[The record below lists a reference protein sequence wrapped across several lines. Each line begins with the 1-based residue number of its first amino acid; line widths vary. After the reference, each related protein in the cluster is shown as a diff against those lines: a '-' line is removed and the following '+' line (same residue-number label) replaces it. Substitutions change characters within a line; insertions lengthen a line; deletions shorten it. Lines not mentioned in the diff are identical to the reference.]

1 MIVNTPAVVLKSFP
15 YSDTSII
22 AKCYTREQ
30 GKVSIIIKGARR
42 KKSPLAAYFQPMN
55 HIELVYYYK
64 QTRDLQTVSKASFN
78 QIWGNLNQDLKKITY
93 GLAILELTDKTNT
106 DTDPHPEL
114 FDELVDVLTTLDS
127 GDLRA
132 NLIFWYYQIKLLTT
146 LGFKPNFY
154 SIENENVK
162 FPNPFAGPNSKNIL
176 MDLSKNSLKSITNT
190 VATDKDRK
198 AISDYLT
205 KFIRY
210 HFDDI
215 EHLKSFEVLKKIM

>member
-22 AKCYTREQ
+22 ARCYTREQ
-30 GKVSIIIKGARR
+30 GKISVIIKGARR

-64 QTRDLQTVSKASFN
+64 QTRDLQAVSKASFN
-78 QIWGNLNQDLKKITY
+78 HIWNDLNQNLKKITY

-114 FDELVDVLTTLDS
+114 FDELVEVLSELDS
-127 GDLRA
+127 GRLRA
-132 NLIFWYYQIKLLTT
+132 NLIFWYYQIKLLST

-154 SIENENVK
+154 NTEDVNIK
-162 FPNPFAGPNSKNIL
+162 FPNPFAGPNSENIL
-176 MDLSKNSLKSITNT
+176 MDLSENSLKSITNT

-198 AISDYLT
+198 AISNYLT
-205 KFIRY
+205 TFIKY

-215 EHLKSFEVLKKIM
+215 EQLKSFEVLKKIM

>member
-1 MIVNTPAVVLKSFP
+1 MIINTPAVVLKSFP

-22 AKCYTREQ
+22 ARCYTREQ
-30 GKVSIIIKGARR
+30 GKISVIIKGARR

-64 QTRDLQTVSKASFN
+64 QTRDLQAVSKASFN
-78 QIWGNLNQDLKKITY
+78 HIWNDLNQDLKKITY

-114 FDELVDVLTTLDS
+114 FDELVDVLSELDK
-127 GDLRA
+127 GKLRA

-146 LGFKPNFY
+146 LGFKPDFY
-154 SIENENVK
+154 NTEEENVN
-162 FPNPFAGPNSKNIL
+162 FPDPLAGPNSEKIL
-176 MDLSKNSLKSITNT
+176 TDLNENPLKSITNT

-198 AISDYLT
+198 AISDYLST
-205 KFIRY
+205 FIKY

-215 EHLKSFEVLKKIM
+215 DKLKSFDVLKKIM